1 MLIKAKLVRRVLA
14 PLATGAALVA
24 TVGAG
29 SASATDNPP
38 SGYIAASQVSAASTH
53 VAPATATTVHK
64 SKPGTPPSS
73 VVDAKW
79 CSSYSYPSESDAH
92 ACFQRSGD
100 VIWIDNAVGDNV
112 KAHWENWL
120 ENASGTWTFY
130 RDGDCLST
138 TYGWGY
144 CNEDFYE
151 DSSHNADGGYGSGIR
166 LYTCVGDCNPDYQW
180 VRNNT

>member
-1 MLIKAKLVRRVLA
+1 MFPKGKLARRVLVPVA
-14 PLATGAALVA
+14 AGAAILA
-24 TVGAG
+24 TVGVG
-29 SASATDNPP
+29 SAFAMDDAT
-38 SGYIAASQVSAASTH
+38 AATTHQVVAASTG
-53 VAPATATTVHK
+53 VVPATATTVHN
-64 SKPGTPPSS
+64 SKPGTPPSG
-73 VVDAKW
+73 VIDAKW
-79 CSSYSYPSESDAH
+79 CSSYSYPSQSDAH

-120 ENASGTWTFY
+120 EQADGTWVFY

-151 DSSHNADGGYGSGIR
+151 DTSHNAVGGHGSGIR